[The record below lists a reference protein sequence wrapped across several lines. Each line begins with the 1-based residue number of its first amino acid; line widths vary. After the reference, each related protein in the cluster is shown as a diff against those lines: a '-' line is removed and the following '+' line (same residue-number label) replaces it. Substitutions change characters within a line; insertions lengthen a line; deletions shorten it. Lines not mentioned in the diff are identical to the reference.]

1 MASAEGVLTKRQKE
15 LGVVC
20 IDMGAST
27 TGITVY
33 EEGALKFSSVIPIGG
48 DSVTNDIALGARTS
62 IDVAEKLKINYS
74 QVGLDELEV
83 KPYEIP
89 LSDISQMEE

>member
-1 MASAEGVLTKRQKE
+1 M
-15 LGVVC
+15 
-20 IDMGAST
+20 
-27 TGITVY
+27 
-33 EEGALKFSSVIPIGG
+33 IPIGG

-74 QVGLDELEV
+74 QVGLDELDV

>member
-1 MASAEGVLTKRQKE
+1 
-15 LGVVC
+15 
-20 IDMGAST
+20 MGAST

-62 IDVAEKLKINYS
+62 IDVAEKLKINFS
-74 QVGLDELEV
+74 EV
-83 KPYEIP
+83 
-89 LSDISQMEE
+89 